1 MRRGTLNLR
10 AYCGTEIKVSTPP
23 RTEQTGASRIA
34 VFSPLNSMKIRPLR
48 PGNLAAPA
56 RPAPARQLPFA
67 VPAIRLGF

>member
-34 VFSPLNSMKIRPLR
+34 FPRLRRRP
-48 PGNLAAPA
+48 
-56 RPAPARQLPFA
+56 
-67 VPAIRLGF
+67 